1 MGVPR
6 LIGGKWLVGPSGFDS
21 RGVTMRFAKL
31 AIAVLS
37 FTYAAF
43 AQTGGTI
50 TGVISDP
57 AGSLVANAPVE
68 AKNTATGVVVPAAT
82 SATGNY
88 TLNELPAGTYE
99 INVAVPGFKKYVLT
113 GVTVQQLQITRVDVT
128 LVIGSATEAV
138 TVNDVAPLLKTE
150 TGDISHNVT
159 TATVDDLP
167 MGQIGA
173 VRVTTQAVLTIPG
186 VNGGLTSIS
195 INGTP
200 AASERIRID
209 GLDATYTLGNA
220 YYSFGAPSV
229 DSVQEVAIQTSNF
242 AAEYGQTSGAVLSYT
257 MRSGTNQFHG
267 SAYDYWVNE
276 DFNAAGAYSHLRPKT
291 RKNDFGGTI
300 GGPVRIPKIYNGRDR
315 TFFFFS
321 FESLPTTTT
330 TSNNLLTVPTAQY
343 QAGNFS
349 AALAATANKVLGQD
363 PLNRNIIQN
372 SIYDPGTQ
380 RPASAA
386 DSRVIRD
393 PFPNNIIPA
402 TSLDKVALR
411 VQALV
416 PQPQGS
422 FASQLINNYVNP
434 YTVKASDYIP
444 SFKIDHSLNSKM
456 KLSYAFGVVH
466 IATPG
471 PPTNTT
477 EDGFPTLI
485 STNFIPTHW
494 VTTSNRLNYDQTLKP
509 TLLLHLGAAY
519 VGSSLSMPTAVSG
532 YNATTGIGLTGPFTP
547 LAFPIFSGLLGAN
560 NTGGLSGAGVITGIG
575 GFQNTLEEKTNFN
588 ANLTWVK
595 NNHTYKFGAEAA
607 IEGYPNSNFIN
618 TNGNF
623 VFSGA
628 ETALPYL
635 NTTTVGGSTIGLP
648 YASFL
653 LGAVDNYNVAQ
664 PAIAKLGKHSVAFYA
679 QDSWKVTRKFTLEY
693 GLRYDFSTASKE
705 QYGRFGTFDPTVP
718 NTQDGGRL
726 GGVTYGATCGC
737 NGDFANNYKLGFGPR
752 LGFAYQLNSKTVLR
766 GGGALVINGT
776 PDTGILAR
784 SVTSVNQ
791 VFSTAFAQP
800 PMTLAT
806 GVPLTEAQVAYP
818 NFSPSHFPVVAVPGT
833 PGAAP
838 TYWIDRNGGRPSRS
852 FQWSAGVQREIVR
865 NLVLEASYVG
875 NRGMWWPTAAGL
887 NYNANTPQSLLA
899 AGLDITTASARAI
912 LSAPIGTAAA
922 GSFQNKLPYPGF
934 PLTATVAQSLRPFPQ
949 FSNAPTAE
957 WAPLGDNWYHSLQIR
972 ATKRLSHGLNVSA
985 NFTWS
990 KSLDNGVEAVEND
1003 VFNRAQNK
1011 YLSGSDRPLVLNIN
1025 ANYIVPVPEFTSNK
1039 ILKYVLGGWQTGA
1052 LLTYASGTPILVPA
1066 STNSLNTYTFQT
1078 TSYLNRVPGQPL
1090 FLQDLNCHCFDPTK
1104 TLVLNPAAWVSP
1116 AAGAWGTSPA
1126 YYNDYRSQRHPTENF
1141 NVGRTFKIREAMS
1154 LSVRAEFVNIFN
1166 RTVLPAPSS
1175 ATPLTAATC
1184 FVSGTSGATG
1194 ACQTGATVAS
1204 GFGFEQ
1210 TAAIAGGTRTG
1221 QIVARFVF

>member
-1 MGVPR
+1 MR
-6 LIGGKWLVGPSGFDS
+6 L
-21 RGVTMRFAKL
+21 AKL
-31 AIAVLS
+31 AIGVLS
-37 FTYAAF
+37 FLYAAF
-43 AQTGGTI
+43 GQTGGTI

-57 AGSLVANAPVE
+57 AGAVVANAPVQ
-68 AKNTATGVVVPAAT
+68 ARNSATGVIVPAAT

-88 TLNELPAGTYE
+88 TLADLPAGTYE
-99 INVAVPGFKKYVLT
+99 INVAMSGFKKYIQT
-113 GVTVQQLQITRVDVT
+113 GITVQQLQTTRVDVA
-128 LVIGSATEAV
+128 LQIGASTESI
-138 TVNDVAPLLKTE
+138 TVSDVAPLLKTE
-150 TGDISHNVT
+150 SGDISHNVT
-159 TATVDDLP
+159 TQTVDDLP

-186 VNGGLTSIS
+186 VNGALTSIS

-200 AASERIRID
+200 AASERVRID

-229 DSVQEVAIQTSNF
+229 DSIQEVAIQTSNF

-257 MRSGTNQFHG
+257 MRSGTNQYHG

-276 DFNAAGAYSHLRPKT
+276 DLNSAGAYSHLRPKT
-291 RKNDFGGTI
+291 RKNDFGGTV
-300 GGPVRIPKIYNGRDR
+300 GGPIRLPKVYNGKDKS
-315 TFFFFS
+315 FFFFS
-321 FESLPTTTT
+321 YESLPTTTT
-330 TSNNLLTVPTAQY
+330 NSNNLLTVPTTQY

-349 AALAATANKVLGQD
+349 AAAAATANKSLGND
-363 PLNRNIIQN
+363 PLGRAIIQN
-372 SIYDPGTQ
+372 SIYDPSTQ

-386 DSRVIRD
+386 DSRLVRD
-393 PFPNNIIPA
+393 PYPNNTIPL
-402 TSLDKVALR
+402 TSLDAVALK
-411 VQALV
+411 VQALI
-416 PQPQGS
+416 PKPQGP

-434 YTVKASDYIP
+434 FTVKASDYIP
-444 SFKIDHSLNSKM
+444 SFKIDHSLSSKI
-456 KLSYAFGVVH
+456 KVNYAFGVVH

-471 PPTNTT
+471 PPTNAT

-494 VTTSNRLNYDQTLKP
+494 VTTSNRLNYDQTLRP
-509 TLLLHLGAAY
+509 TVLLHIGAAY

-532 YNATTGIGLTGPFTP
+532 YNATSGLGLTGPFTP
-547 LAFPIFSGLLGAN
+547 LAFPIFSGLTGAN
-560 NTGGLSGAGVITGIG
+560 STGGLTGAGVITGIG

-588 ANLTWVK
+588 ANVTWVK
-595 NNHTYKFGAEAA
+595 NNHTYKFGGEAA

-623 VFSGA
+623 VFSAA
-628 ETALPYL
+628 ETGLPYL
-635 NTTTVGGSTIGLP
+635 NATGPAGTNGTIGLP

-653 LGAVDNYNVAQ
+653 LGAVDNYNVAE
-664 PAIAKLGKHSVAFYA
+664 PAIAKLGKHSIAFFA
-679 QDSWKVTRKFTLEY
+679 QDSWKVTRRLTLEY
-693 GLRYDFSTASKE
+693 GMRYDFATASKE
-705 QYGRFGTFDPTVP
+705 QYGRFGTFDRAVP

-737 NGDFANNYKLGFGPR
+737 NGDFAKNYKLGFGPR
-752 LGFAYQLNSKTVLR
+752 LGLAYQLNSKTVLR
-766 GGGALVINGT
+766 GGWALVINGT

-791 VFSTAFAQP
+791 VFSTAWAQP

-806 GVPLTEAQVAYP
+806 GVPLTRAQVAYP

-833 PGAAP
+833 PGASP
-838 TYWIDRNGGRPSRS
+838 TYWIDPNGGRPSRS
-852 FQWSAGVQREIVR
+852 FQWSMGVQREIVR

-875 NRGMWWPTAAGL
+875 NRGMWWPTPAGL

-912 LSAPIGTAAA
+912 LAAPIGSTAA
-922 GSFQNKLPYPGF
+922 GPFQNKLPYTGF

-949 FSNAPTAE
+949 FTNAPTAE
-957 WAPLGDNWYHSLQIR
+957 WAPLGDSWYNSLQIR
-972 ATKRLSHGLNVSA
+972 AIKRLSGGLNVSA

-990 KSLDNGVEAVEND
+990 KSLDNGIETVEND
-1003 VFNRAQNK
+1003 VFNRSQNK
-1011 YLSGSDRPLVLNIN
+1011 YLSGSDRPFVLNIN
-1025 ANYIVPVPEFTSNK
+1025 ANYTLPVPEFTSNK
-1039 ILKYVLGGWQTGA
+1039 ILRYVLSGWQTGA

-1066 STNSLNTYTFQT
+1066 STNLLNTETFQT
-1078 TSYLNRVPGQPL
+1078 TSYLNRVPGQAL

-1104 TLVLNPAAWVSP
+1104 TLVLNPAAWASP
-1116 AAGAWGTSPA
+1116 APGTWGTSPA
-1126 YYNDYRSQRHPTENF
+1126 YYSDYRSQRRPTENF
-1141 NVGRTFKIREAMS
+1141 NVGRTFRIREAMS
-1154 LSVRAEFVNIFN
+1154 LSIRAEFVNIFN

-1175 ATPLTAATC
+1175 TAPLTPATC
-1184 FVSGTSGATG
+1184 FLSGTGGATG
-1194 ACQTGATVAS
+1194 ACQPGATIAS